1 MSDRR
6 REVPE
11 GPSRE
16 PQRLGDILNPA
27 LDRLATRTNYFLGRR
42 DRWCGPTAPC
52 RRRLMASDQLQRST
66 EGLAEDGVITR
77 LARGVS
83 EETEQAKHAEMNL
96 GRKEY

>member
-1 MSDRR
+1 
-6 REVPE
+6 
-11 GPSRE
+11 
-16 PQRLGDILNPA
+16 
-27 LDRLATRTNYFLGRR
+27 
-42 DRWCGPTAPC
+42 
-52 RRRLMASDQLQRST
+52 MASDQLQRST